1 VGHALLRGEGDIVAG
16 LDELVFGKTET
27 VTLDNLLGQG
37 LRDGDGLRGIQVVG
51 NTRLVEKR
59 RKDIGG
65 RDIS

>member
-16 LDELVFGKTET
+16 LDELVSGKTET

-37 LRDGDGLRGIQVVG
+37 LRDGDGLRGVQVVG
-51 NTRLVEKR
+51 DTRLFEKR
-59 RKDIGG
+59 RKDIGR